1 MKLNNSQ
8 IVDLM
13 LETLKAAEID
23 INDSKKLLHLFKQV
37 NPSVRK
43 LFIRALQETGQ
54 ENKVGK
60 VYFILLD
67 LENEISDLKNRIE
80 KLEAG

>member
-1 MKLNNSQ
+1 MKLNYSQ

-23 INDSKKLLHLFKQV
+23 INDSKKLRHLFKQV
-37 NPSVRK
+37 NPSARK

-60 VYFILLD
+60 IYFILLD
-67 LENEISDLKNRIE
+67 LENEILN
-80 KLEAG
+80 

>member
-23 INDSKKLLHLFKQV
+23 INDSKKLQHLFKQV
-37 NPSVRK
+37 NPSARK

-60 VYFILLD
+60 IYFILLD
-67 LENEISDLKNRIE
+67 LENEILN
-80 KLEAG
+80 

>member
-23 INDSKKLLHLFKQV
+23 INDSKKLRHLFKQV
-37 NPSVRK
+37 KVKTRK

-60 VYFILLD
+60 IYFILLD
-67 LENEISDLKNRIE
+67 LENEILN
-80 KLEAG
+80 

>member
-8 IVDLM
+8 IVNLM

-23 INDSKKLLHLFKQV
+23 INDSKKLQHLFKQV
-37 NPSVRK
+37 KAETRK
-43 LFIRALQETGQ
+43 LFIKALQETKQ
-54 ENKVGK
+54 ENEVGK

-67 LENEISDLKNRIE
+67 LENEILK
-80 KLEAG
+80 

>member
-37 NPSVRK
+37 NPSARK

-60 VYFILLD
+60 LYFILLD
-67 LENEISDLKNRIE
+67 LENEILN
-80 KLEAG
+80 

>member
-8 IVDLM
+8 IVDLI

-23 INDSKKLLHLFKQV
+23 INDSKKLQHLFKQV
-37 NPSVRK
+37 NPSARK
-43 LFIRALQETGQ
+43 LFIKALQETGQ

-60 VYFILLD
+60 IYFILLD
-67 LENEISDLKNRIE
+67 LENEILN
-80 KLEAG
+80 

>member
-23 INDSKKLLHLFKQV
+23 INDSKKLRHLFKQV
-37 NPSVRK
+37 NVKTRK
-43 LFIRALQETGQ
+43 LFIKALQETGQ

-60 VYFILLD
+60 VYFVLLD
-67 LENEISDLKNRIE
+67 LENEILN
-80 KLEAG
+80 

>member
-23 INDSKKLLHLFKQV
+23 INDSKKLRHLFKQV
-37 NPSVRK
+37 NPSARK

-60 VYFILLD
+60 IYFILLD
-67 LENEISDLKNRIE
+67 LENEILN
-80 KLEAG
+80 

>member
-23 INDSKKLLHLFKQV
+23 INDSKKLRHLFKQV
-37 NPSVRK
+37 KVKTRK

-54 ENKVGK
+54 ENEVGK
-60 VYFILLD
+60 VYFVLLD
-67 LENEISDLKNRIE
+67 LENEILN
-80 KLEAG
+80 